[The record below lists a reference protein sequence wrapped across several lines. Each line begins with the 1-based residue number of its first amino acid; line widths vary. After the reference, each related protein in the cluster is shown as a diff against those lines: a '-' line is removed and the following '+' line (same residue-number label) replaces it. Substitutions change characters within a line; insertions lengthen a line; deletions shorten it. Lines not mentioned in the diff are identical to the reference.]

1 MPAAALPQARRHGP
15 SQAAWARLGAR
26 ERDDGRAANAQPP
39 SARPAPVHP
48 PPALPFS
55 NPHLKADI
63 EKERQEQMKGPAAK
77 AREFEELVA
86 IYVAVGGGCAPA

>member
-1 MPAAALPQARRHGP
+1 M
-15 SQAAWARLGAR
+15 
-26 ERDDGRAANAQPP
+26 
-39 SARPAPVHP
+39 
-48 PPALPFS
+48 
-55 NPHLKADI
+55 KADI